1 MIKFASPGEND
12 MPDRSK
18 GTTESIHILTRVRNV
33 EARRPAFVAFAAA
46 LLAGSAVIGAIM
58 LQGPET
64 ERRSGFRTL
73 SSGFQH
79 PSDAYTAPMK

>member
-1 MIKFASPGEND
+1 VIKFTSAGEND
-12 MPDRSK
+12 VPDRSK
-18 GTTESIHILTRVRNV
+18 GTTEGIHILTRVRNV

-64 ERRSGFRTL
+64 EQRSGFRTFCPDFNIPL
-73 SSGFQH
+73 TLIPH
-79 PSDAYTAPMK
+79 L